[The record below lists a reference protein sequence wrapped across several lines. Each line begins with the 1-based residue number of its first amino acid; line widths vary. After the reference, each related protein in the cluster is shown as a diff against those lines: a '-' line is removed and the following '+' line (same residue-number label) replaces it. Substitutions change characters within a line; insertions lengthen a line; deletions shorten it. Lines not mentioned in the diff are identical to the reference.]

1 MFLNILEQTSNDG
14 SGLSDLK
21 GSKHISR
28 KIILMLESFTRI
40 FTSFTVR
47 KRNLSVSEGTISELE
62 ICQVT
67 FSLQEKLIFHQRLFS
82 KKSEKFS

>member
-28 KIILMLESFTRI
+28 KIILKLESFTRI

-47 KRNLSVSEGTISELE
+47 KRNLSVS
-62 ICQVT
+62 
-67 FSLQEKLIFHQRLFS
+67 
-82 KKSEKFS
+82 